1 MHELLDPTPKNIR
14 RIYENEFAGM
24 TVDPVSYGDLIA
36 ARDTLIETLRKE
48 LTSGEREFLVS
59 LKAGQPKW
67 NSIGIDGVEKF
78 PAVQWKLTN
87 VRKMSAKK
95 QSELLE
101 KLMRVLEL

>member
-1 MHELLDPTPKNIR
+1 
-14 RIYENEFAGM
+14 M
-24 TVDPVSYGDLIA
+24 T
-36 ARDTLIETLRKE
+36 R
-48 LTSGEREFLVS
+48 GEREFLVS

-67 NSIGIDGVEKF
+67 NSIGIDGVENL

-87 VRKMSAKK
+87 VRNMSAKK